1 MEYDEELG
9 ALIGSIDFPCCKARA
24 LIYEGT
30 KARFSVQCPIC
41 GKFTLFDTGQM
52 SAATIKPLKG
62 ATRRKLKIGSSP
74 S

>member
-9 ALIGSIDFPCCKARA
+9 EQIGSIDFPCCKASA

-30 KARFSVQCPIC
+30 KARFSVGCPVC

-52 SAATIKPLKG
+52 TATTIKPVKG
-62 ATRRKLKIGSSP
+62 ATRRKLKRGSSP
-74 S
+74 G

>member
-9 ALIGSIDFPCCKARA
+9 ELLGSIEFPCCKASM
-24 LIYEGT
+24 LVYEGT
-30 KARFSVQCPIC
+30 GARVSVGCPVC

-52 SAATIKPLKG
+52 TAKTIRPVKG
-62 ATRRKLKIGSSP
+62 AKRRKLKIGSSP